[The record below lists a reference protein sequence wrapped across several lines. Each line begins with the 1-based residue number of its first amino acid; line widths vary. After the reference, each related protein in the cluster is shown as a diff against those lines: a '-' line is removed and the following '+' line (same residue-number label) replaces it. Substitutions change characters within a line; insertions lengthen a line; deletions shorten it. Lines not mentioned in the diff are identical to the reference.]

1 MMISNKNSY
10 ALLNHAIIKIPG
22 PLNSPV
28 RDGSVNPFFST
39 RWMSKT
45 VLAVAGK
52 YYQVTV
58 PLVRLD
64 FPMRGLGDLKRAC
77 AFRQTR

>member
-1 MMISNKNSY
+1 MMMSNKNSY

-45 VLAVAGK
+45 VLAVSRVGTTK
-52 YYQVTV
+52 SQY
-58 PLVRLD
+58 RLFD
-64 FPMRGLGDLKRAC
+64 SISRCKGSAI
-77 AFRQTR
+77 